1 MLNDPEVSG
10 KILFAIYL
18 AAGIPVAWL
27 HIRQQRMLESVRQVR
42 QPQAQS
48 LLLYT
53 LAVMWPILLFAMAL
67 TYLQSKPRRQREPI
81 EGPPQSG
88 SEVDRCECRI

>member
-1 MLNDPEVSG
+1 MLDDPGIFG

-18 AAGIPVAWL
+18 VAGVPVAWL

-42 QPQAQS
+42 HPQSQS
-48 LLLYT
+48 LVIYT

-67 TYLQSKPRRQREPI
+67 TYLRSKPQRKREPAAR
-81 EGPPQSG
+81 PPNPALKA
-88 SEVDRCECRI
+88 DRQ

>member
-42 QPQAQS
+42 QPQAIAAS
-48 LLLYT
+48 LY
-53 LAVMWPILLFAMAL
+53 ACRHVAH
-67 TYLQSKPRRQREPI
+67 SPRRHGLDVFAVKAATPAGADRGTAPI
-81 EGPPQSG
+81 WLRG
-88 SEVDRCECRI
+88 